1 MSTMYPITVKIVN
14 MSKKIEEEKSTTDWY
29 IWTLSVIIAPTE
41 FLEKEIECVVY
52 HLHPSFPTNTI
63 KLKDKHKNFELISK
77 GWGEVNV
84 KVDII
89 LIDQRK
95 VTLNHY
101 LSLTDPTGSEKN
113 QTVIILNEDDF
124 KKVRINFRKKAKLL

>member
-1 MSTMYPITVKIVN
+1 MYPITVKIVN
-14 MSKKIEEEKSTTDWY
+14 MSKKIERKNTTDWY

-89 LIDQRK
+89 LI
-95 VTLNHY
+95 Y
-101 LSLTDPTGSEKN
+101 LEKSNIKSLL
-113 QTVIILNEDDF
+113 IIN
-124 KKVRINFRKKAKLL
+124 